1 MAGNALRGDK
11 GGSASGDDQILDS
24 RDNIESYKSVL
35 RIEGEFSMSKLA
47 KTRARH
53 LAVVLIVAALS
64 SWEGLVTFAD
74 VTQRVGGLVAS
85 TFFAANEEPATES
98 PPKKETGSNSSTSSK
113 AEKKSSKEK
122 KMPETADDDAK
133 DDSKTPS
140 EYNVLTREEQRVILR
155 KGTERAFVGEYT
167 DKKDPGTYVCRRC
180 NAPLYLSKDKF
191 ESHCGWP
198 SFDDEIPKAVK
209 KVPDA
214 DGFRTEILCKN
225 CGGHLGHVFI
235 GEGLTQKNTRHC
247 VNSLSM
253 KFYPEGAKIPATI
266 KKPSPPPAK

>member
-1 MAGNALRGDK
+1 MK
-11 GGSASGDDQILDS
+11 G
-24 RDNIESYKSVL
+24 
-35 RIEGEFSMSKLA
+35 FSMPKASQTRIQGRFGVLLLA
-47 KTRARH
+47 GLLGLTGF
-53 LAVVLIVAALS
+53 IGVANVTPQLGALLTS
-64 SWEGLVTFAD
+64 SAFGAD
-74 VTQRVGGLVAS
+74 D
-85 TFFAANEEPATES
+85 ANAKDGT
-98 PPKKETGSNSSTSSK
+98 PKKGAEPKLSTPAKS
-113 AEKKSSKEK
+113 EKKGTKDK
-122 KMPETADDDAK
+122 KMNDNSKDEST
-133 DDSKTPS
+133 DDSKSPT

-180 NAPLYLSKDKF
+180 NAPLYRSKDKF

-209 KVPDA
+209 KVQDA
-214 DGFRTEILCKN
+214 DGMRTEILCNN

-253 KFYPEGAKIPATI
+253 KFYAEGAKIPATI
-266 KKPSPPPAK
+266 VKKASQPPAK

>member
-1 MAGNALRGDK
+1 MN
-11 GGSASGDDQILDS
+11 
-24 RDNIESYKSVL
+24 DNSKDES
-35 RIEGEFSMSKLA
+35 
-47 KTRARH
+47 T
-53 LAVVLIVAALS
+53 
-64 SWEGLVTFAD
+64 
-74 VTQRVGGLVAS
+74 
-85 TFFAANEEPATES
+85 
-98 PPKKETGSNSSTSSK
+98 
-113 AEKKSSKEK
+113 
-122 KMPETADDDAK
+122 
-133 DDSKTPS
+133 DDSKSPT

-180 NAPLYLSKDKF
+180 NAPLYRSKDKF

-209 KVPDA
+209 KVQDA
-214 DGFRTEILCKN
+214 DGMRTEILCNN

-253 KFYPEGAKIPATI
+253 KFYAEGAKIPATI
-266 KKPSPPPAK
+266 VKKASQPPAK